1 MTKLTPK
8 AARLMARIDVN
19 QTMVRQ
25 RAELIAAR
33 ETGGSLL
40 WDTKGLDCAGLEP
53 HRVVLRKS
61 MAAVAEDS
69 IRLRLL
75 GWASPRY
82 AMPGVVLVG
91 DTRTTLTALCNNDAH
106 LWDAL
111 LEAELKLKAEMKL
124 E

>member
-1 MTKLTPK
+1 MKELTPK
-8 AARLMARIDVN
+8 AARLMARVDVN
-19 QTMVRQ
+19 QTVVRQ

-40 WDTKGLDCAGLEP
+40 WDATGLDGAGLES
-53 HRVVLRKS
+53 HRVVLRRS

-69 IRLRLL
+69 NRLRSL
-75 GWASPRY
+75 GWEPPRY

-91 DTRTTLTALCNNDAH
+91 GTRTTLTALRNNDAH

-111 LEAELKLKAEMKL
+111 IEAERKLTGRKQ
-124 E
+124 

>member
-1 MTKLTPK
+1 MKLTPK

-25 RAELIAAR
+25 RAEFIAAR

-40 WDTKGLDCAGLEP
+40 WDTTGLDDGGLEP
-53 HRVVLRKS
+53 HRVVLRRS
-61 MAAVAEDS
+61 MSAVAEDS

-75 GWASPRY
+75 GWGSPKY
-82 AMPGVVLVG
+82 AMPGVVTVG
-91 DTRTTLTALCNNDAH
+91 DTRTTLAALHNNDAH

-111 LEAELKLKAEMKL
+111 IEAERKIKAER
-124 E
+124 EQ